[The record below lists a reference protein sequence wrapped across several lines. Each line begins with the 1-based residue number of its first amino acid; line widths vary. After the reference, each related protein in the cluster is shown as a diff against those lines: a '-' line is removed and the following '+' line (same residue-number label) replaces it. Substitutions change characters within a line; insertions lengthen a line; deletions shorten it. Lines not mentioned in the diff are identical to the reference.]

1 LEIILLLQSCLRPFI
16 LIIISAVN
24 WPVTFSQTL
33 HGFTFLFHCTM
44 QWWSLP
50 YFTLSKSS
58 TSLYGFLYFVLHLFL
73 SLLSPRIYYLCKII
87 QHLTTIHLWSLCK
100 FYNWGWNLT
109 LFFHISCKPPS
120 MIIQFVLIYYI
131 VSDKLL
137 KISLWHSLVFINCMY
152 AYHH

>member
-1 LEIILLLQSCLRPFI
+1 MEFLLLQPCLRPFI

-33 HGFTFLFHCTM
+33 PGFTFLFHCTI

-73 SLLSPRIYYLCKII
+73 SLLSLRIYYLFKIV
-87 QHLTTIHLWSLCK
+87 QDWLTNIYWVSVS
-100 FYNWGWNLT
+100 FLT
-109 LFFHISCKPPS
+109 EGEILSDFSTLMQTTYYDNSICTYKLHHI
-120 MIIQFVLIYYI
+120 
-131 VSDKLL
+131 
-137 KISLWHSLVFINCMY
+137 W
-152 AYHH
+152 

>member
-1 LEIILLLQSCLRPFI
+1 MKLLELEADYWLFIMACLFKHTWRYAYTLQEYFKTWCLIKHREVLP
-16 LIIISAVN
+16 
-24 WPVTFSQTL
+24 
-33 HGFTFLFHCTM
+33 
-44 QWWSLP
+44 LP